1 MQSPVELPTQN
12 ACKAYDQGDYKTAYR
27 LFKLLAEQGNADA
40 QSFLGIMYYE
50 GQGVSQDYVET
61 AMWYRK
67 AAEQG
72 LASAQCA
79 LRHMYEY
86 GKGIPQEHAQVAKW
100 FGKVTNM
107 NSLLSRTTSG
117 CRMRTLGNQTP
128 TQRKRSSRYWT
139 QRMFRPREW

>member
-1 MQSPVELPTQN
+1 MQYQGLQMQSPVELPTQN

-27 LFKLLAEQGNADA
+27 LFRLLAEQGNADA

-72 LASAQCA
+72 FASAQYA
-79 LRHMYEY
+79 LGHMYEY
-86 GKGIPQEHAQVAKW
+86 GKGIPQELAQVAKW
-100 FGKVTNM
+100 FG
-107 NSLLSRTTSG
+107 
-117 CRMRTLGNQTP
+117 
-128 TQRKRSSRYWT
+128 
-139 QRMFRPREW
+139 